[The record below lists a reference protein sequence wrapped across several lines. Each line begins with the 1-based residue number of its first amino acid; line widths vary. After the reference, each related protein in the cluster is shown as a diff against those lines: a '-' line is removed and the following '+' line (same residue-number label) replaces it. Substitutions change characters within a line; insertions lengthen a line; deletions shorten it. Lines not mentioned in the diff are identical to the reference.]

1 MPALDL
7 YVAAFAARCDARWRP
22 GRPTLD
28 EPGVRGLLE
37 PARLLVSDD
46 RAYDTL
52 AALGLRS
59 GMVNVL
65 AAAQRCTEVLSGWT
79 AKPLTAMVCR
89 DLRRVPVPAL
99 PDGLALRPVRRLP
112 GDPPDG
118 VPLEAAVAAAV
129 AAADPAI
136 DDTPQ
141 QFAAYLRSL
150 PPADRLF
157 AAVDR
162 AGVVRATSAA
172 GAAGTAASVYLVNT
186 DPAWRRRGIGRAM
199 TAAALAAARDSGARH
214 GSLDATEAGLPIY
227 RSLGFEALTR
237 TTQFVRG

>member
-1 MPALDL
+1 MDV
-7 YVAAFAARCDARWRP
+7 YVAAFAARCDAKRGP
-22 GRPTLD
+22 GQPVLD
-28 EPGVRGLLE
+28 APGIRGLLE

-52 AALGLRS
+52 AGLRLRT

-65 AAAQRCTEVLSGWT
+65 AAAPRCAELLGAWT
-79 AKPLTAMVCR
+79 AKPLTAMVCP
-89 DLRRVPVPAL
+89 DLRSVPVLPL

-112 GDPPDG
+112 GDPVDG
-118 VPLEAAVAAAV
+118 VPLEAAVEAAV

-136 DDTPQ
+136 DDTPEE
-141 QFAAYLRSL
+141 FAAYLRSL
-150 PPADRLF
+150 PPADRLL

-162 AGVVRATSAA
+162 DGVVRATSAS

-199 TAAALAAARDSGARH
+199 TAAALHAARESGARR
-214 GSLDATEAGLPIY
+214 GSLDSTEAGLSIY
-227 RSLGFEALTR
+227 RRLGFEAVGAI
-237 TTQFVRG
+237 TQFVS